1 MIKTNIHNQ
10 IQSKTLPTIIIT
22 LSINMVV
29 LFFLLFFGLTP
40 IEQQRSRLF
49 ELAALQAESKTR
61 TAAITMETALRGID
75 ASLHSIGQRITDSD
89 SGGQELTGLL
99 AALTES
105 LGSLVRGIFI
115 VNTEGFISAQSL
127 GMKPGEVIFVGDRR
141 YFSAHI
147 EDPTHQL
154 FIDRPLVSRHSGEW
168 ILLLS
173 RAVRKTNGDLLSVVV
188 VSLDPLKIKELLSG
202 DITFSLQSSSRVSRN
217 QFPSEFS
224 DTFQLYLIQGDN
236 RIVTKQPYDET
247 VIGAIYNPP
256 TMAEV
261 NPNKYVEFPIY
272 SNIFLGPLADLTIEV
287 VYFPLADLKVWY
299 QYRNNITVI
308 LILAL
313 TAMLVISTLVVNW
326 IRSRE
331 IYAFQLQKGIKERE
345 ALVREISHRTKNSLA
360 IVAAMVQ
367 LKADTFPK
375 NDYVQQLAVET
386 ESRVTAM
393 AQVYNHLDLSIVQGS
408 IEFHDYIE
416 DLINLMGDVYE
427 DPTKTI
433 QFNTKLD
440 PITLSLDHAVP
451 LSIVLHELL
460 TNIFKHA
467 FNRKDKGTIE
477 ISLKQE
483 NQRIFLEVQDDGVGV
498 EKVKSTSISTAT
510 LKKEESIGVSIVTQ
524 IIESQLKGKIEIS
537 SPIQGGYKI
546 SFSFPYT
553 QAPFIHHLTGI

>member
-1 MIKTNIHNQ
+1 MKITDSQHP
-10 IQSKTLPTIIIT
+10 IQSKTLPTIVIT
-22 LSINMVV
+22 LSINIVV

-49 ELAALQAESKTR
+49 ELAKLQAESRSR

-75 ASLHSIGQRITDSD
+75 ASLQSIGQRIIDTN
-89 SGGQELTGLL
+89 SGGQELTSLL
-99 AALTES
+99 ATLTES
-105 LGSLVRGIFI
+105 LGPLVRGIFI
-115 VNTEGFISAQSL
+115 VDEQGYISAQSM
-127 GMKPGEVIFVGDRR
+127 GMRPNERIFVGDRK
-141 YFSAHI
+141 YFSAHV
-147 EDPTHQL
+147 EDSSHHL
-154 FIDRPLVSRHSGEW
+154 FIDQPLVSRHSGEW

-173 RAVRKTNGDLLSVVV
+173 RAVRKDDGDLISVVV
-188 VSLDPLKIKELLSG
+188 VSLEPQRIKELLSG
-202 DITFSLQSSSRVSRN
+202 DITNTLQSSIGLLGNSII
-217 QFPSEFS
+217 SEFS
-224 DTFQLYLIQGDN
+224 DTFQIYLIQGDN

-247 VIGAIYNPP
+247 VIGTVYSPP
-256 TMAEV
+256 SMEDV
-261 NPNKYVEFPIY
+261 NRNNYPEFPIY
-272 SNIFLGPLADLTIEV
+272 SNNFLGPLADLTIEV
-287 VYFPLADLKVWY
+287 VHFPMGDLEVWY

-308 LILAL
+308 LLLAF
-313 TAMLVISTLVVNW
+313 TAMVVISTLVVNW

-331 IYAFQLQKGIKERE
+331 LYASQLQKGIKERE

-367 LKADTFPK
+367 LKAETFPK

-416 DLINLMGDVYE
+416 DLIELMTTAYE

-433 QFNTKLD
+433 QIKTTLD
-440 PITLSLDHAVP
+440 PITISLDHAVP

-467 FNRKDKGTIE
+467 FFRRDKGKIE
-477 ISLKQE
+477 IALKQVAD
-483 NQRIFLEVQDDGVGV
+483 RIFLEIQDDGVGS
-498 EKVKSTSISTAT
+498 EKVHSDPIPSDKR
-510 LKKEESIGVSIVTQ
+510 KNEESIGVSIVTQ

-537 SPIQGGYKI
+537 SPIHGGYKV

-553 QAPFIHHLTGI
+553 QAPFIHHLTGT